1 MAADRHT
8 LTSISQAL
16 RLRLVLLGAGFLP
29 LPPGLRG
36 IYTTFFPEKDLV
48 RALPRRSLVMKEASA
63 SSMLMPWGSKMST
76 WICNVQR

>member
-1 MAADRHT
+1 M

-16 RLRLVLLGAGFLP
+16 GLRLVLVGSEFLP
-29 LPPGLRG
+29 LPPGLRN

-48 RALPRRSLVMKEASA
+48 RALSRRSLVMNEASA

-76 WICNVQR
+76 RICNVQR